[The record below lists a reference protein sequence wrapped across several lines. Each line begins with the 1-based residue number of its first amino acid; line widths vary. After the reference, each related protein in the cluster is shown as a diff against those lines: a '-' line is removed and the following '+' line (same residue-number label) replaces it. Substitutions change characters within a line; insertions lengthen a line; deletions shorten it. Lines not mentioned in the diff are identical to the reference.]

1 MYGTFIGLSGRGEM
15 LPNDDTYCE
24 IDPTTVDEWG
34 IPVLRFHFRWGEAEI
49 KQAKDMQETFRA
61 IVEAAGGEYL
71 SRSGPDGKYPYG
83 IREGG
88 RIIHEVGVA
97 RMGGNPK
104 ASVLQVIP
112 AEAAE
117 YAHQMVHKEKAASPA
132 GKYSPKYFSEQQYR
146 TLNTLCDAIIPKD
159 EHSGGAVE
167 AGAPEFI
174 DLLTSENAE
183 FQRKLGGGLFWL
195 DGTCTD
201 RYGKVFMEC
210 APEQKKEILD
220 LIAFRKNAKKDASL
234 SQGVAFFSFLRNLTC
249 DGFYTSKIGIADL
262 QYMGN
267 TVVREFPGCP
277 ALPE

>member
-1 MYGTFIGLSGRGEM
+1 MHNESISRR
-15 LPNDDTYCE
+15 D
-24 IDPTTVDEWG
+24 I
-34 IPVLRFHFRWGEAEI
+34 LRTLA
-49 KQAKDMQETFRA
+49 
-61 IVEAAGGEYL
+61 VSAAG
-71 SRSGPDGKYPYG
+71 
-83 IREGG
+83 
-88 RIIHEVGVA
+88 
-97 RMGGNPK
+97 
-104 ASVLQVIP
+104 SVLKVIP

-117 YAHQMVHKEKAASPA
+117 YVHQMVHKEKAAAPA
-132 GKYSPKYFSEQQYR
+132 GTYTPKYFSASQYA
-146 TLNTLCDAIIPKD
+146 TLLFLCDTIIPKD
-159 EHSGGAVE
+159 EKSGGAVE

-174 DLLTSENAE
+174 DLLTSENPE
-183 FQRKLGGGLFWL
+183 FQLKLGGGLFWL